1 MFSFIRRHWVA
12 YLIAA
17 AVALALGFG
26 LAYFVGVKGSLP
38 ADVKAERIAAEKKAV
53 ETNNEIQGFSSSD
66 EEDDDAPDD
75 SSGET
80 DSTDTGSSDTD
91 ATSETAEG
99 EFQDVDSSES
109 D

>member
-38 ADVKAERIAAEKKAV
+38 ADVKAERIAAEKKSV

-66 EEDDDAPDD
+66 EEDDDALDD
-75 SSGET
+75 SSGES
-80 DSTDTGSSDTD
+80 DSADASGSDTD